1 MSALDYLE
9 NEWVTHLGI
18 GEEPPEATI
27 PKMDGRDRPMVA
39 YKEGRKYLIRK
50 GYFSGKT
57 YVCEVRTDKKDKK
70 AQSDVRAESKA
81 AVEAALEQVKE
92 EAKALRESYRQK
104 KRQES

>member
-1 MSALDYLE
+1 MTAIDYLD

-27 PKMDGRDRPMVA
+27 PREDNKGNPMVA
-39 YKEGRKYLIRK
+39 FRGGHKYQIRQ

-57 YVCEVRTDKKDKK
+57 YVCEVETKGKKKE
-70 AQSDVRAESKA
+70 VRADIREESRA
-81 AVEAALEQVKE
+81 AVAAAREQVRRE
-92 EAKALRESYRQK
+92 QEALRESYRQK